1 MMFKPTIAKRRTPTN
16 ICKIS
21 ILNEDAKLNNV
32 PRIFQDTSGKACL
45 PTDIKCNDPTVV
57 YSLTNTVRSK
67 IFNFNKFVSN
77 LDVKAFIQDNT
88 ILRCNCASSGFI
100 DKDIRHIVTEDLRIV
115 GNNKLGKLL
124 TKDPEYRG
132 TNNISRENFG
142 EKVSNIR

>member
-32 PRIFQDTSGKACL
+32 PHIFQDTSGKACL

-57 YSLTNTVRSK
+57 YFLMNTVRSK

-100 DKDIRHIVTEDLRIV
+100 DKDNRHIVTEDLRID
-115 GNNKLGKLL
+115 GNNKLGTLL
-124 TKDPEYRG
+124 TKDPEYTD
-132 TNNISRENFG
+132 TNIFHGKKLSLL
-142 EKVSNIR
+142 